1 MNSFDK
7 EVIFHLPGLC
17 RFAHVYS
24 RLLVYYTDKP
34 YYFRDNIKI
43 GSIYGSPTVI
53 WNGGRIVDNLFLNAD
68 QLTEI
73 KEMMEHFN
81 IPARFTFTNCLLEEK
96 HTYDTYGNLILEIFN
111 TGNNEIICNSEALEN
126 YIRKNYGD
134 RYKYISSTTKRLSNK
149 EQQNKEIEKD
159 YYLIVLDYDYNKD
172 LKYLQSIKHKE
183 KCEILCNPVCGAKCP
198 YRIQHYHSISEAQ
211 LTFDRKKMMHC
222 QYVGG
227 DTIWQSMKEGN
238 FISIEDINNVYL
250 PMGFTNFKLEGR
262 AAHPLDLIEV
272 LLYYL
277 VKEEYQREMR
287 TYLQDVIW

>member
-43 GSIYGSPTVI
+43 GSIYGSPTAI
-53 WNGGRIVDNLFLNAD
+53 WNGGRIVDNLSLNAD

-96 HTYDTYGNLILEIFN
+96 HIYDTYGNLILEIFN
-111 TGNNEIICNSEALEN
+111 TGNNEIICNSEVLEN
-126 YIRKNYGD
+126 YIRQNYGD

-211 LTFDRKKMMHC
+211 LAFDRKKMMHC

-238 FISIEDINNVYL
+238 FISVEDINNVYL